1 MRLLDPAKFSNNM
14 QEEIMAFV
22 AAAHK
27 VGAMGLTR
35 CSSGNLSCRV
45 GDVALVS
52 ATGSWLPELRE
63 DQVAICDIATGKSL
77 NGVRPSMESGF
88 HLTIL
93 RERSDVNVVF
103 HCQSIAATTIA
114 CMEPR
119 PADFNVTAELPCHCG
134 KEIAVVPYYRPGSPE
149 LAEAVVAAVAS
160 HDSVLL
166 LKHGQVFVGK
176 NYNAAIEKAA
186 FLEMACHII
195 LRAGGRHTVFTPDE
209 VADIERTFLGK

>member
-1 MRLLDPAKFSNNM
+1 M
-14 QEEIMAFV
+14 QNQIKSFI
-22 AAAHK
+22 AAAHRI
-27 VGAMGLTR
+27 GAMGLTR
-35 CSSGNLSCRV
+35 CSSGNLSCRQ

-63 DQVAICDIATGKSL
+63 DQVAVCDIATGRSL

-93 RERSDVNVVF
+93 QKRPDVNVVL
-103 HCQSIAATTIA
+103 HCQSPAATTVA
-114 CMEPR
+114 CMDPR
-119 PADFNVTAELPCHCG
+119 PEDFNVTAELPCHCG
-134 KEIAVVPYYRPGSPE
+134 REIAVVPYHRPGSPE
-149 LAEAVVAAVAS
+149 LAAAVVEAIGT

-176 NYNAAIEKAA
+176 DYNAATEKAA
-186 FLEMACHII
+186 FFEMACDII
-195 LRAGGRHTVFTPDE
+195 LRAAGRHTVFTPDE

>member
-1 MRLLDPAKFSNNM
+1 M
-14 QEEIMAFV
+14 QEQIKSFI

-27 VGAMGLTR
+27 IGAMGLTR

-52 ATGSWLPELRE
+52 ATGSWVPELRE
-63 DQVAICDIATGKSL
+63 DQVAICDIATGRSI

-93 RERSDVNVVF
+93 QERPDVNVVL
-103 HCQSIAATTIA
+103 HCQSIAATTVA
-114 CMEPR
+114 CMDPR
-119 PADFNVTAELPCHCG
+119 PTDFNVTAELPCHCG
-134 KEIAVVPYYRPGSPE
+134 KEIAVVPYQRPGSPE
-149 LAEAVVAAVAS
+149 LAAAVVEAMRS
-160 HDSVLL
+160 YDSVLL

-176 NYNAAIEKAA
+176 DYNAAIEKAA
-186 FLEMACHII
+186 FLEMACDII
-195 LRAGGRHTVFTPDE
+195 LRAGGRHTVFTLDE